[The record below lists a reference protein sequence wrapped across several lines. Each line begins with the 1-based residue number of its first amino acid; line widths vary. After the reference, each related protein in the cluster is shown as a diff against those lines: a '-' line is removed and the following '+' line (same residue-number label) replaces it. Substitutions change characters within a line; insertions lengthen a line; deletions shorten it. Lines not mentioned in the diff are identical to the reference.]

1 MDEAKRLDA
10 EAGHGKSA
18 GGGADDGSGAGAGAG
33 AGGGMPPGMPPG
45 MGGMG
50 APKPTGG
57 PLEEEL
63 RSRVNQAIEGAAQ

>member
-18 GGGADDGSGAGAGAG
+18 GGGADDGSGARAG